1 MKFGYLRPIVELEM
15 DDPDAAH
22 PDEIKLSFGTIL
34 KVAFKVLGGL
44 IRRKVSFKSLRKVFK
59 VSKQKKLKSTI
70 KNSQKIPK
78 ISKLGWKLPMNYG
91 HTGNYLRHQD
101 LFRAKI

>member
-15 DDPDAAH
+15 DDPDTAH

-44 IRRKVSFKSLRKVFK
+44 IRRKVSFKSLHKVFK
-59 VSKQKKLKSTI
+59 VNKQAKKVK
-70 KNSQKIPK
+70 KHYKKFPEDPK
-78 ISKLGWKLPMNYG
+78 DFEAWVEIADELWSHRKLPAPP
-91 HTGNYLRHQD
+91 RS
-101 LFRAKI
+101 I

>member
-15 DDPDAAH
+15 DDPNVAH

-59 VSKQKKLKSTI
+59 VNKQAKKVK
-70 KNSQKIPK
+70 KHNKIFPEDPK
-78 ISKLGWKLPMNYG
+78 DFEAWVEITDELWSHRKLPAPP
-91 HTGNYLRHQD
+91 RS
-101 LFRAKI
+101 I